1 MTTVTVSPKFQ
12 IVIPKKIRD
21 ANGIVAGQKIQMIS
35 FRGGIQLVP
44 VQSIG
49 KLRGTLE
56 GIDTHIE
63 RETD

>member
-12 IVIPKKIRD
+12 IVIPKEIRD
-21 ANGIVAGQKIQMIS
+21 ANGIVAGQKMQMIS

-44 VQSIG
+44 VQSIE

-56 GIDTHIE
+56 GIETHIE
-63 RETD
+63 READ